1 MLGYSTKAVAVVTEL
16 AMAMASS
23 HPPPSSMFSWK
34 TKGCIVVL
42 ADYPS
47 KQEFDYQ
54 VCFFLRVISCFS
66 VQIEK

>member
-1 MLGYSTKAVAVVTEL
+1 
-16 AMAMASS
+16 
-23 HPPPSSMFSWK
+23 MFSWK